1 MAHLRNLDSA
11 SDPALTPEHIR
22 QQVGPHK
29 RIGFI
34 SGNFNVIHA
43 GHMRVLKFAAEA
55 CDTLVIGLKPDGAQG
70 VTVPMALRLEAIK
83 AISYVHHALEMRE
96 DASSFIGKLRPDLV
110 VKGKEFATEYNPEEA
125 IVDSYGGKLL
135 FSAGELRFSTDDLI
149 AKEFAGN
156 DRPNIQRPTDFP
168 ERHGFQIGDLA
179 KILPQFAGMRV
190 LVIGDLIIDEYVNC
204 EPLGMSQEDP
214 TIVVT
219 PINKKTFVGGAGIV
233 SAHARGLGAEVEF
246 LTVAGH
252 DRHAAYARENLARYN
267 VNASI
272 MVDRTRP
279 TTVKARYRAN
289 GKTLLRVNDLRQH
302 AVEQELQSKMLRWI
316 KSRIKHTDLILF
328 SDFNYGCLPQP
339 LVDAVAEAAQAR
351 KVPMS
356 ADSQASSQMAD
367 ISRFRG
373 MQLVTPTER
382 EARLALH
389 VQDAEAGIA
398 VVASRLRDK
407 ARAANVVVTLGAE
420 GMIVLGEKQ
429 GEERLDRL
437 PAFNNN
443 PKDVAGA
450 GDSLFTCM
458 SMALCAGVDIW
469 RSSYLGSIAAAIQV
483 SRVGNLPI
491 QHQEVMAELPDRR
504 S

>member
-1 MAHLRNLDSA
+1 MHHASLSPEKLREQA
-11 SDPALTPEHIR
+11 
-22 QQVGPHK
+22 GPNK
-29 RIGFI
+29 RIGLI

-43 GHMRVLKFAAEA
+43 GHMRVMRFASEA
-55 CDTLVIGLKPDGAQG
+55 CDILVIGLKPDGAQG
-70 VTVPMALRLEAIK
+70 VTVPFALRLEALK
-83 AISYVHHALEMRE
+83 AISYVHHAMEIRE
-96 DASSFIGKLRPDLV
+96 GASEFIRKLRPDLV
-110 VKGKEFATEYNPEEA
+110 VKGKEFATQYNPEEA
-125 IVDSYGGKLL
+125 VLDSYGGKLL

-149 AKEFAGN
+149 AKEFAGK
-156 DRPNIQRPTDFP
+156 DRPQIQCPTDFP
-168 ERHGFQIGDLA
+168 ARHGFQVKDLA
-179 KILPQFAGMRV
+179 QILPKFSGMRI

-214 TIVVT
+214 TIVVS

-246 LTVAGH
+246 LTVAGQ
-252 DRHAAYARENLARYN
+252 DKHAAYARENLDRYRVHAR
-267 VNASI
+267 VMI
-272 MVDRTRP
+272 DRTRP
-279 TTVKARYRAN
+279 TTVKTRFRAN

-302 AVEQELQSKMLRWI
+302 SVEQELRSKMLRWI
-316 KSRIKHTDLILF
+316 KSRIKQTDLILF

-339 LVDAVAEAAQAR
+339 LVDAVVEAAIAH
-351 KVPMS
+351 KVLMA

-367 ISRFRG
+367 ISRFRH
-373 MQLVTPTER
+373 MMLVTPTER

-398 VVASRLRDK
+398 VVASRLRNK
-407 ARAANVVVTLGAE
+407 AQAANVVVTLGAE
-420 GMIVLGEKQ
+420 GMIVIGEKL

-437 PAFNNN
+437 PAFNTS

-458 SMALCAGVDIW
+458 SMALCAGENIW

-491 QHQEVMAELPDRR
+491 QSQEVMTELRDRR
-504 S
+504 H